1 MSECLF
7 KFQFYILLQI
17 TINMFKESIKDE
29 RQTLLD
35 QAKRCTKDISTAKE
49 NIEQN
54 TALLQQYAEELKSIS
69 KKVKVLEIIGG
80 VYGVEAE
87 PEPQEDEEVKLPAD
101 VEQET
106 RGI

>member
-1 MSECLF
+1 
-7 KFQFYILLQI
+7 
-17 TINMFKESIKDE
+17 MFKESIKDE

-49 NIEQN
+49 NIKTNN
-54 TALLQQYAEELKSIS
+54 TLLEQYAEELKSIS
-69 KKVKVLEIIGG
+69 KKIKVLEMIGG

-87 PEPQEDEEVKLPAD
+87 PEPTEDEEVQLPPE